1 MASTEGKLNIS
12 ELDFT
17 QIKENLIGF
26 LQNQNEFVGYNF
38 RGSSFDVLLDVM
50 AYNTHYNAY
59 YANMVANEMF
69 MDSATLRNSVVARA
83 KHLGYLPRSAKGS
96 KATVNLTI
104 TPAGDPAVI
113 TIPRFTQF
121 QGDVDGVNYIW
132 CTSNSH
138 AVNINANLIYTVSDV
153 ELTQGIPIS
162 YKYTAATSDVDQ
174 RYLLPNANIDTDTL
188 TVTVQ
193 TSDTES
199 ASFAY
204 ELANDITT
212 VNSTSKHYFLD
223 AQDDGLFEVQF
234 GDGILGKEIA
244 NGNIITLS
252 GLVTDANTTNGCK
265 NFSVVSDVG
274 GYSNV
279 QITTVGAAGG
289 GAAQADINEIK
300 FNAPKS
306 FDAQNRCVTTYDYV
320 SLVKRDYPE
329 AQSVVAWGG
338 EDSDPP
344 IYGKVYV
351 AIKPRIG
358 NVLSFA
364 AKARVEKAILS
375 KRNVVGVTSVV
386 VDPDYLYLGLDTTI
400 KYDSSLTSNSEAV
413 LKRTATS
420 TIRNFVDKN
429 LKDFDLAFRYSNIVR
444 LIDESEVSIKSN
456 QTAVSLKRYL
466 YPLIGHT
473 AAYTLKFSNEIYHPS
488 NTFWGAITSSKFSYR
503 DTANTVWPDC
513 RFQDENGYVQVYRK
527 YGLER
532 ILVAN
537 NIGTVT
543 YSTGQINLTGFLP
556 EEINTVIAGNTEPMT
571 VSVIPAS
578 SDIKPVREQILL
590 LEDSDITVNMLDDS
604 PSGTYVSGVH
614 SKVDGSTLRTGYEKA

>member
-1 MASTEGKLNIS
+1 MASTEGKLNVS

-26 LQNQNEFVGYNF
+26 LQNQAEFVGYNF
-38 RGSSFDVLLDVM
+38 RGSSFDVLLDVL

-69 MDSATLRNSVVARA
+69 LDSATLRNSVVAKA

-96 KATVNLTI
+96 KAVVDLTI
-104 TPAGDPAVI
+104 TPMGDPAVI

-121 QGDVDGVNYIW
+121 QGDVDGINYIW
-132 CTSNSH
+132 CTSNAH
-138 AVNINANLIYTVSDV
+138 ALNINANLIYTVSNV

-162 YKYTAATSDVDQ
+162 YRYTAETADVDQ
-174 RYLLPNANIDTDTL
+174 KYLLPNANIDTDTL

-193 TSDTES
+193 TSKTES

-204 ELANDITT
+204 DLANDITT
-212 VNSTSKHYFLD
+212 VNSTSRHYFLD
-223 AQDDGLFEVQF
+223 EVDEGLYEVQF
-234 GDGILGKEIA
+234 GDGILGKEVS
-244 NGNIITLS
+244 NGNIITLA
-252 GLVTDANTTNGCK
+252 GLVTDTTATNGCK
-265 NFSVVSDVG
+265 NFSTVADVG

-279 QITTVGAAGG
+279 RIVTVDAAGG
-289 GAAQADINEIK
+289 GAASADIQEIK

-306 FDAQNRCVTTYDYV
+306 FDAQNRCVTVYDYI
-320 SLVKRDYPE
+320 SLVKRDFPA

-351 AIKPRIG
+351 AIKPRQG
-358 NVLSFA
+358 NVLSTA
-364 AKARVEKAILS
+364 AKARIEKAILS

-386 VDPDYLYLGLDTTI
+386 VDPDYMYLGVDTTA
-400 KYDSSLTSNSEAV
+400 KYDSALTSNSEAS
-413 LKRTATS
+413 LKATITS
-420 TIRNFVDKN
+420 TIKSFSAIS
-429 LKDFDLAFRYSNIVR
+429 LKDFDKAFRYSNLVR
-444 LIDESEVSIKSN
+444 LIDQSEISIASN
-456 QTAVSLKRYL
+456 QTAVTLKRYL

-473 AAYTLKFSNEIYHPS
+473 AAYTLKFSNEIYHPA
-488 NTFWGAITSSKFSYR
+488 NNFWGSITSSKFTYR
-503 DTANTVWPDC
+503 DNANTVWEDC

-527 YGLER
+527 FGLER

-537 NIGTVT
+537 NVGTVT
-543 YSTGQINLTGFLP
+543 YSIGQINLTGFLP
-556 EEINTVIAGNTEPMT
+556 EAIGTIITGNTEPMT
-571 VSVIPAS
+571 VSIVPAS

-590 LEDSDITVNMLDDS
+590 MEDADINVTMLDDS
-604 PSGTYVSGVH
+604 PSGTYISGVH
-614 SKVDGSTLRTGYEKA
+614 STVDGSTLRTGYET

>member
-1 MASTEGKLNIS
+1 MASTEGKLNVS

-26 LQNQNEFVGYNF
+26 LQNQAEFVGYNF
-38 RGSSFDVLLDVM
+38 RGSSFDVLLDVL

-69 MDSATLRNSVVARA
+69 LDSATLRNSVVAKA

-96 KATVNLTI
+96 KAVVSLTI
-104 TPAGDPAVI
+104 TPMGDPAVI

-121 QGDVDGVNYIW
+121 QGDVDGINYIW
-132 CTSNSH
+132 CTSNAH
-138 AVNINANLIYTVSDV
+138 ALNINANLIYTVSNV

-162 YKYTAATSDVDQ
+162 YRYTAETADVDQ

-193 TSDTES
+193 TSKTES

-204 ELANDITT
+204 DLANDITT
-212 VNSTSKHYFLD
+212 VNSTSRHYFLD
-223 AQDDGLFEVQF
+223 EVDDGLYEVQF
-234 GDGILGKEIA
+234 GDGILGKEVS
-244 NGNIITLS
+244 NGNIITLA
-252 GLVTDANTTNGCK
+252 GLVTDTTATNGCK
-265 NFSVVSDVG
+265 NFSTVADVG

-279 QITTVGAAGG
+279 KIVTVDAAGG
-289 GAAQADINEIK
+289 GAASADIQEIK

-306 FDAQNRCVTTYDYV
+306 FDAQNRCVTVYDYI
-320 SLVKRDYPE
+320 SLVKRDYPA

-351 AIKPRIG
+351 AIKPRQG
-358 NVLSFA
+358 NVLSSA
-364 AKARVEKAILS
+364 AKARIEKSILS

-386 VDPDYLYLGLDTTI
+386 VDPDYMYLGIDTTA
-400 KYDSSLTSNSEAV
+400 KYDSALTSNSEAS
-413 LKRTATS
+413 LKATITS
-420 TIRNFVDKN
+420 TIKSFSAIS
-429 LKDFDLAFRYSNIVR
+429 LKDFDKAFRYSNLVR
-444 LIDESEVSIKSN
+444 LIDQSEISIASN
-456 QTAVSLKRYL
+456 QTAVTLKRYL

-488 NTFWGAITSSKFSYR
+488 NTFWGSITSSKFTYR
-503 DTANTVWPDC
+503 DNANTVWEDC

-527 YGLER
+527 FGLER

-537 NIGTVT
+537 NVGTVT
-543 YSTGQINLTGFLP
+543 YSVGQINLTGFLP
-556 EEINTVIAGNTEPMT
+556 EAIGTIITGNTEPMT
-571 VSVIPAS
+571 VSIVPAS

-590 LEDSDITVNMLDDS
+590 MEDSDINVTMLDDS
-604 PSGTYVSGVH
+604 PSGTYISGVH
-614 SKVDGSTLRTGYEKA
+614 STVDGSTLRTGYET

>member
-1 MASTEGKLNIS
+1 MASTEGKLNVS

-26 LQNQNEFVGYNF
+26 LQNQAEFVGYNF
-38 RGSSFDVLLDVM
+38 RGSSFDVLLDVL

-69 MDSATLRNSVVARA
+69 LDSATLRNSVVAKA

-96 KATVNLTI
+96 KAVVSLTI
-104 TPAGDPAVI
+104 TPMGDPAVI

-121 QGDVDGVNYIW
+121 QGDVDGINYIW
-132 CTSNSH
+132 CTANAH
-138 AVNINANLIYTVSDV
+138 ALNINANLIYTVSNV

-162 YKYTAATSDVDQ
+162 YRYTAETADVDQ

-193 TSDTES
+193 TSKTES

-204 ELANDITT
+204 DLANDITT
-212 VNSTSKHYFLD
+212 VNSTSRHYFLD
-223 AQDDGLFEVQF
+223 EVDDGLYEVQF
-234 GDGILGKEIA
+234 GDGILGKEVS
-244 NGNIITLS
+244 NGNIITLA
-252 GLVTDANTTNGCK
+252 GLVTDTTATNGCK
-265 NFSVVSDVG
+265 NFSTVADVG

-279 QITTVGAAGG
+279 KIVTVDAAGG
-289 GAAQADINEIK
+289 GAASADIQEIK

-306 FDAQNRCVTTYDYV
+306 FDAQNRCVTVYDYI
-320 SLVKRDYPE
+320 SLVKRDYPA

-351 AIKPRIG
+351 AIKPRQG
-358 NVLSFA
+358 NVLSSA
-364 AKARVEKAILS
+364 AKARIEKSILS

-386 VDPDYLYLGLDTTI
+386 VDPDYMYLGIDTTA
-400 KYDSSLTSNSEAV
+400 KYDSALTSNSEAS
-413 LKRTATS
+413 LKATITS
-420 TIRNFVDKN
+420 TIKSFSAIS
-429 LKDFDLAFRYSNIVR
+429 LKDFDKAFRYSNLVR
-444 LIDESEVSIKSN
+444 LIDQSEISIASN
-456 QTAVSLKRYL
+456 QTAVTLKRYL

-488 NTFWGAITSSKFSYR
+488 NTFWGSITSSKFTYR
-503 DTANTVWPDC
+503 DNANTVWEDC

-527 YGLER
+527 FGLER

-537 NIGTVT
+537 NVGTVT
-543 YSTGQINLTGFLP
+543 YSVGQINLTGFLP
-556 EEINTVIAGNTEPMT
+556 EAIGTILTGNTEPMT
-571 VSVIPAS
+571 VSIVPAS

-590 LEDSDITVNMLDDS
+590 MEDADINVTMLDDS
-604 PSGTYVSGVH
+604 PSGTYISGVH
-614 SKVDGSTLRTGYEKA
+614 STVDGSTLRTGYET

>member
-1 MASTEGKLNIS
+1 MASTEGKLNVS

-26 LQNQNEFVGYNF
+26 LQNQAEFVGYNF
-38 RGSSFDVLLDVM
+38 RGSSFDVLLDVL

-69 MDSATLRNSVVARA
+69 LDSATLRNSVVAKA

-96 KATVNLTI
+96 KAVVSLTI
-104 TPAGDPAVI
+104 TPMGDPAVI

-121 QGDVDGVNYIW
+121 QGDVDGINYIW
-132 CTSNSH
+132 CTANAH
-138 AVNINANLIYTVSDV
+138 ALNINANLIYTVSNV

-162 YKYTAATSDVDQ
+162 YRYTAETADVDQ

-193 TSDTES
+193 TSKTES

-204 ELANDITT
+204 DLANDITT
-212 VNSTSKHYFLD
+212 VNSTSRHYFLD
-223 AQDDGLFEVQF
+223 EVDDGLYEVQF
-234 GDGILGKEIA
+234 GDGILGKEVS
-244 NGNIITLS
+244 NGNIITLA
-252 GLVTDANTTNGCK
+252 GLVTDTTATNGCK
-265 NFSVVSDVG
+265 NFSTVADVG

-279 QITTVGAAGG
+279 KIVTVDAAGG
-289 GAAQADINEIK
+289 GAASADIQEIK

-306 FDAQNRCVTTYDYV
+306 FDAQNRCVTVYDYI
-320 SLVKRDYPE
+320 SLVKRDYPA

-351 AIKPRIG
+351 AIKPRQG
-358 NVLSFA
+358 NVLSSA
-364 AKARVEKAILS
+364 AKARIEKSILS

-386 VDPDYLYLGLDTTI
+386 VDPDYMYLGIDTTA
-400 KYDSSLTSNSEAV
+400 KYDSALTSNSEAS
-413 LKRTATS
+413 LKATITS
-420 TIRNFVDKN
+420 TIKSFSAIS
-429 LKDFDLAFRYSNIVR
+429 LKDFDKAFRYSNLVR
-444 LIDESEVSIKSN
+444 LIDQSEISIASN
-456 QTAVSLKRYL
+456 QTAVTLKRYL

-488 NTFWGAITSSKFSYR
+488 NTFWGSITSSKFTYR
-503 DTANTVWPDC
+503 DNANTVWEDC

-527 YGLER
+527 FGLER

-537 NIGTVT
+537 NVGTVT
-543 YSTGQINLTGFLP
+543 YSVGQINLTGFLP
-556 EEINTVIAGNTEPMT
+556 EAIGTIITGNTEPMT
-571 VSVIPAS
+571 VSIVPAS

-590 LEDSDITVNMLDDS
+590 MEDSDINVTMLDDS
-604 PSGTYVSGVH
+604 PSGTYISGVH
-614 SKVDGSTLRTGYEKA
+614 STVDGSTLRTGYET

>member
-1 MASTEGKLNIS
+1 MASTEGKLNIA

-26 LQNQNEFVGYNF
+26 LQNQSEFVGYNF
-38 RGSSFDVLLDVM
+38 RGSSFDVLLDVL

-69 MDSATLRNSVVARA
+69 LDSATLRNSVVARS

-96 KATVNLTI
+96 KAFVNLTI
-104 TPAGDPAVI
+104 TPSDDPAVI

-121 QGDVDGVNYIW
+121 QGDVDGINYIW
-132 CTSNSH
+132 CTSDSH

-162 YKYTAATSDVDQ
+162 YRYTAATADVDQ

-193 TSDTES
+193 TSETES

-204 ELANDITT
+204 DLANDITT

-244 NGNIITLS
+244 NGNIITLA
-252 GLVTDANTTNGCK
+252 GLVTDAGATNGCK
-265 NFSVVSDVG
+265 SFSVVSSVG

-279 QITTVGAAGG
+279 QIITSSAAGG
-289 GAAQADINEIK
+289 GIAQADIEEIK
-300 FNAPKS
+300 FNAPKN
-306 FDAQNRCVTTYDYV
+306 FDAQNRCVTVYDYV
-320 SLVKRDYPE
+320 SLVKRDYPA

-344 IYGKVYV
+344 IYGKVYI
-351 AIKPRIG
+351 AIKPRVG
-358 NVLSFA
+358 NVLSTA
-364 AKARVEKAILS
+364 AKERIERSILA

-386 VDPDYLYLGLDTTI
+386 VDPDYVYLGLDSTV
-400 KYDSSLTSNSEAV
+400 KYDSSLTSNSEAI
-413 LKRTATS
+413 LKKTVTS
-420 TIRNFVDKN
+420 TIRNFGASN
-429 LKDFDLAFRYSNIVR
+429 LKDFDKAFRYSNVIK
-444 LIDESEVSIKSN
+444 LIDEAEVSIKSN

-466 YPLIGHT
+466 YPLIGST

-488 NTFWGAITSSKFSYR
+488 NTFWGSITSSKFSYR
-503 DTANTVWPDC
+503 DTANTVWEDC
-513 RFQDENGYVQVYRK
+513 RFQDENGYIQVYRK
-527 YGLER
+527 FGIDR

-537 NIGTVT
+537 NIGTIT
-543 YSTGQINLTGFLP
+543 YSIGQINLTGFLP
-556 EEINTVIAGNTEPMT
+556 EAIGTVITGNTEPMT
-571 VSVIPAS
+571 VSIIPAS

-590 LEDSDITVNMLDDS
+590 MEDSDISVTMLDDS
-604 PSGTYVSGVH
+604 PSGTYIEGVH
-614 SKVDGSTLRTGYEKA
+614 STVDGSTLRTGYEK

>member
-1 MASTEGKLNIS
+1 MASTEGKLNVS

-26 LQNQNEFVGYNF
+26 LQNQAEFVGYNF
-38 RGSSFDVLLDVM
+38 RGSSFDVLLDVL

-69 MDSATLRNSVVARA
+69 LDSATLRNSVVAKA

-96 KATVNLTI
+96 KAVVSLTI
-104 TPAGDPAVI
+104 TPMGDPAVI

-121 QGDVDGVNYIW
+121 QGDVDGINYIW
-132 CTSNSH
+132 CTSNAH
-138 AVNINANLIYTVSDV
+138 ALNINANLIYTVSNV

-162 YKYTAATSDVDQ
+162 YRYTAETADVDQ

-193 TSDTES
+193 TSKTES

-204 ELANDITT
+204 DLANDITT
-212 VNSTSKHYFLD
+212 VNSTSRHYFLD
-223 AQDDGLFEVQF
+223 EVDDGLYEVQF
-234 GDGILGKEIA
+234 GDGILGKEVS
-244 NGNIITLS
+244 NGNIITLA
-252 GLVTDANTTNGCK
+252 GLVTDTTATNGCK
-265 NFSVVSDVG
+265 NFSTVADVG

-279 QITTVGAAGG
+279 KIVTVDAAGG
-289 GAAQADINEIK
+289 GAASADIQEIK

-306 FDAQNRCVTTYDYV
+306 FDAQNRCVTVYDYI
-320 SLVKRDYPE
+320 SLVKRDFPG

-351 AIKPRIG
+351 AIKPRQG
-358 NVLSFA
+358 NVLSSA
-364 AKARVEKAILS
+364 AKARIEKSILS

-386 VDPDYLYLGLDTTI
+386 VDPDYMYLGVDTTA
-400 KYDSSLTSNSEAV
+400 KYDSALTSNSEAS
-413 LKRTATS
+413 LKATITS
-420 TIRNFVDKN
+420 TIKSFSAIS
-429 LKDFDLAFRYSNIVR
+429 LKDFDKAFRYSNLVR
-444 LIDESEVSIKSN
+444 LIDQSEISIASN
-456 QTAVSLKRYL
+456 QTSVTLKRYL

-488 NTFWGAITSSKFSYR
+488 NTFWGSITSSKFTYR
-503 DTANTVWPDC
+503 DNANTVWEDC

-527 YGLER
+527 FGLER

-537 NIGTVT
+537 NVGTVT
-543 YSTGQINLTGFLP
+543 YSVGQINLTGFLP
-556 EEINTVIAGNTEPMT
+556 EAIGTIITGNTEPMT
-571 VSVIPAS
+571 VSIVPAS

-590 LEDSDITVNMLDDS
+590 MEDADINVTMLDDS
-604 PSGTYVSGVH
+604 PSGTYISGVH
-614 SKVDGSTLRTGYEKA
+614 STVDGSTLRTGYET

>member
-1 MASTEGKLNIS
+1 MASTEGKLNVS

-26 LQNQNEFVGYNF
+26 LQNQAEFVGYNF
-38 RGSSFDVLLDVM
+38 RGSSFDVLLDVL

-69 MDSATLRNSVVARA
+69 LDSATLRNSVVAKA

-96 KATVNLTI
+96 KAVVDLTI
-104 TPAGDPAVI
+104 TPTGDPAVI

-121 QGDVDGVNYIW
+121 QGDVDGINYIW
-132 CTSNSH
+132 CTANAH
-138 AVNINANLIYTVSDV
+138 ALNINANLIYTVSNV

-162 YKYTAATSDVDQ
+162 YRYTAETADVDQ

-193 TSDTES
+193 TSKTES

-204 ELANDITT
+204 DLANDITT
-212 VNSTSKHYFLD
+212 VNSTSRHYFLD
-223 AQDDGLFEVQF
+223 EVDDGLYEVQF
-234 GDGILGKEIA
+234 GDGILGKEVS
-244 NGNIITLS
+244 NGNIITLA
-252 GLVTDANTTNGCK
+252 GLVTDTTATNGCK
-265 NFSVVSDVG
+265 NFSTVADVG

-279 QITTVGAAGG
+279 KIVTVDAAGG
-289 GAAQADINEIK
+289 GAASADIQEIK

-306 FDAQNRCVTTYDYV
+306 FDAQNRCVTVYDYI
-320 SLVKRDYPE
+320 SLVKRDYPA

-351 AIKPRIG
+351 AIKPRQG
-358 NVLSFA
+358 NVLSSA
-364 AKARVEKAILS
+364 AKARIEKSILS

-386 VDPDYLYLGLDTTI
+386 VDPDYMYLGIDTTA
-400 KYDSSLTSNSEAV
+400 KYDSALTSNSEAS
-413 LKRTATS
+413 LKATITS
-420 TIRNFVDKN
+420 TIKSFSAIS
-429 LKDFDLAFRYSNIVR
+429 LKDFDKAFRYSNLVR
-444 LIDESEVSIKSN
+444 LIDQSEISIASN
-456 QTAVSLKRYL
+456 QTAVTLKRYL

-488 NTFWGAITSSKFSYR
+488 NTFWGSITSSKFTYR
-503 DTANTVWPDC
+503 DNANTVWEDC

-527 YGLER
+527 FGLER

-537 NIGTVT
+537 NVGTVT
-543 YSTGQINLTGFLP
+543 YSVGQINLTGFLP
-556 EEINTVIAGNTEPMT
+556 EAIGTILTGNTEPMT
-571 VSVIPAS
+571 VSIVPAS

-590 LEDSDITVNMLDDS
+590 MEDADINVTMLDDS
-604 PSGTYVSGVH
+604 PSGTYISGVH
-614 SKVDGSTLRTGYEKA
+614 STVDGSTLRTGYET

>member
-1 MASTEGKLNIS
+1 MASTEGKLNVS

-26 LQNQNEFVGYNF
+26 LQNQAEFVGYNF
-38 RGSSFDVLLDVM
+38 RGSSFDVLLDVL

-69 MDSATLRNSVVARA
+69 LDSATLRNSVVAKA

-96 KATVNLTI
+96 KAVVDLTI
-104 TPAGDPAVI
+104 TPTGDPAVI

-121 QGDVDGVNYIW
+121 QGDVDGINYIW
-132 CTSNSH
+132 CTANAH
-138 AVNINANLIYTVSDV
+138 ALNINANLIYTVSNV

-162 YKYTAATSDVDQ
+162 YRYTAETADVDQ

-193 TSDTES
+193 TSKTES

-204 ELANDITT
+204 DLANDITT
-212 VNSTSKHYFLD
+212 VNSTSRHYFLD
-223 AQDDGLFEVQF
+223 EVDDGLYEVQF
-234 GDGILGKEIA
+234 GDGILGKEVS
-244 NGNIITLS
+244 NGNIITLA
-252 GLVTDANTTNGCK
+252 GLVTDTTATNGCK
-265 NFSVVSDVG
+265 NFSTVADVG

-279 QITTVGAAGG
+279 KIVTVDAAGG
-289 GAAQADINEIK
+289 GAASAGIQEIK

-306 FDAQNRCVTTYDYV
+306 FDAQNRCVTVYDYI
-320 SLVKRDYPE
+320 SLVKRDYPA

-351 AIKPRIG
+351 AIKPRQG
-358 NVLSFA
+358 NVLSSA
-364 AKARVEKAILS
+364 AKARIEKSILS

-386 VDPDYLYLGLDTTI
+386 VDPDYMYLGIDTTA
-400 KYDSSLTSNSEAV
+400 KYDSALTSNSEAS
-413 LKRTATS
+413 LKATITS
-420 TIRNFVDKN
+420 TIKSFSAIS
-429 LKDFDLAFRYSNIVR
+429 LKDFDKAFRYSNLVR
-444 LIDESEVSIKSN
+444 LIDQSEISIASN
-456 QTAVSLKRYL
+456 QTAVTLKRYL

-488 NTFWGAITSSKFSYR
+488 NTFWGSITSSKFTYR
-503 DTANTVWPDC
+503 DNANTVWEDC

-527 YGLER
+527 FGLER

-537 NIGTVT
+537 NVGTVT
-543 YSTGQINLTGFLP
+543 YSVGQINLTGFLP
-556 EEINTVIAGNTEPMT
+556 EAIGTIITGNTEPMT
-571 VSVIPAS
+571 VSIVPAS

-590 LEDSDITVNMLDDS
+590 MEDSDINVTMLDDS
-604 PSGTYVSGVH
+604 PSGTYISGVH
-614 SKVDGSTLRTGYEKA
+614 STVDGSTLRTGYET

>member
-1 MASTEGKLNIS
+1 MASTEGKLNVS

-26 LQNQNEFVGYNF
+26 LQNQAEFVGYNF
-38 RGSSFDVLLDVM
+38 RGSSFDVLLDVL

-69 MDSATLRNSVVARA
+69 LDSATLRNSVVAKA

-96 KATVNLTI
+96 KAVVDLTI
-104 TPAGDPAVI
+104 TPMGDPAVI

-121 QGDVDGVNYIW
+121 QGDVDGINYIW
-132 CTSNSH
+132 CTANAH
-138 AVNINANLIYTVSDV
+138 ALNINANLIYTVSNV

-162 YKYTAATSDVDQ
+162 YRYTAETADVDQ

-193 TSDTES
+193 TSKTES

-204 ELANDITT
+204 DLANDITT
-212 VNSTSKHYFLD
+212 VNSTSRHYFLD
-223 AQDDGLFEVQF
+223 EVDEGLYEVQF
-234 GDGILGKEIA
+234 GDGILGKEVS
-244 NGNIITLS
+244 NGNIITLA
-252 GLVTDANTTNGCK
+252 GLVTDTTATNGCK
-265 NFSVVSDVG
+265 NFSTVADVG

-279 QITTVGAAGG
+279 KIVTVDAAGG
-289 GAAQADINEIK
+289 GAASADIQEIK

-306 FDAQNRCVTTYDYV
+306 FDAQNRCVTVYDYI
-320 SLVKRDYPE
+320 SLVKRDYPA

-351 AIKPRIG
+351 AIKPRQG
-358 NVLSFA
+358 NVLSTA
-364 AKARVEKAILS
+364 AKARIEKSILS

-386 VDPDYLYLGLDTTI
+386 VDPDYMYLGVDTTA
-400 KYDSSLTSNSEAV
+400 KYDSALTSNSEAS
-413 LKRTATS
+413 LKATITS
-420 TIRNFVDKN
+420 TIKSFSAIS
-429 LKDFDLAFRYSNIVR
+429 LKDFDKAFRYSNLVR
-444 LIDESEVSIKSN
+444 LIDQSEISIASN
-456 QTAVSLKRYL
+456 QTAVTLKRYL

-488 NTFWGAITSSKFSYR
+488 NTFWGSITSSKFTYR
-503 DTANTVWPDC
+503 DNANTVWEDC

-527 YGLER
+527 FGLER

-537 NIGTVT
+537 NVGTVT
-543 YSTGQINLTGFLP
+543 YSVGQINLTGFLP
-556 EEINTVIAGNTEPMT
+556 EAIGTIITGNTEPMT
-571 VSVIPAS
+571 VSIVPAS

-590 LEDSDITVNMLDDS
+590 MEDADINVTMLDDS
-604 PSGTYVSGVH
+604 PSGTYISGVH
-614 SKVDGSTLRTGYEKA
+614 STVDGSTLRTGYET

>member
-1 MASTEGKLNIS
+1 MASTEGKLNIA

-26 LQNQNEFVGYNF
+26 LQNQSEFVGYNF
-38 RGSSFDVLLDVM
+38 RGSSFDVLLDVL

-69 MDSATLRNSVVARA
+69 LDSATLRNSVVARS

-96 KATVNLTI
+96 KALVNLTI
-104 TPAGDPAVI
+104 TPSDDPAVI

-121 QGDVDGVNYIW
+121 QGDVDGINYIW
-132 CTSNSH
+132 CTSDSH

-162 YKYTAATSDVDQ
+162 YRYTAATADVDQ

-193 TSDTES
+193 TSETES

-204 ELANDITT
+204 DLANDITT

-244 NGNIITLS
+244 NGNIITLA
-252 GLVTDANTTNGCK
+252 GLVTDAGATNGCK
-265 NFSVVSDVG
+265 SFSVVSSVG

-279 QITTVGAAGG
+279 QIITSTAAGG
-289 GAAQADINEIK
+289 GVAQADIEEIK
-300 FNAPKS
+300 FNAPKN
-306 FDAQNRCVTTYDYV
+306 FDAQNRCVTVYDYV
-320 SLVKRDYPE
+320 SLVKRDYPA

-344 IYGKVYV
+344 IYGKVYI
-351 AIKPRIG
+351 AIKPRVG
-358 NVLSFA
+358 NVLSTA
-364 AKARVEKAILS
+364 AKERIERSILA

-386 VDPDYLYLGLDTTI
+386 VDPDYVYLGLDSTV
-400 KYDSSLTSNSEAV
+400 KYDSSLTSNSEAI
-413 LKRTATS
+413 LKKTVTS
-420 TIRNFVDKN
+420 TIRNFGASN
-429 LKDFDLAFRYSNIVR
+429 LKDFDKAFRYSNIIK
-444 LIDESEVSIKSN
+444 LIDEAEVSIKSN

-466 YPLIGHT
+466 YPLIGST

-488 NTFWGAITSSKFSYR
+488 NTFWGSITSSKFSYR
-503 DTANTVWPDC
+503 DTANTVWEDC
-513 RFQDENGYVQVYRK
+513 RFQDENGYIQVYRK
-527 YGLER
+527 FGIDR

-537 NIGTVT
+537 NIGTIT
-543 YSTGQINLTGFLP
+543 YSIGQINLTGFLP
-556 EEINTVIAGNTEPMT
+556 EAIGTVITGNTEPMT
-571 VSVIPAS
+571 VSIIPAS

-590 LEDSDITVNMLDDS
+590 MEDSDISVTMLDDS
-604 PSGTYVSGVH
+604 PSGTYIEGVH
-614 SKVDGSTLRTGYEKA
+614 STVDGSTLRTGYEK

>member
-1 MASTEGKLNIS
+1 MASTEGKLNVS

-26 LQNQNEFVGYNF
+26 LQNQAEFVGYNF
-38 RGSSFDVLLDVM
+38 RGSSFDVLLDVL

-69 MDSATLRNSVVARA
+69 LDSATLRNSVVAKA

-96 KATVNLTI
+96 KAVVDLTI
-104 TPAGDPAVI
+104 TPTGDPAVI

-121 QGDVDGVNYIW
+121 QGDVDGINYIW
-132 CTSNSH
+132 CTANAH
-138 AVNINANLIYTVSDV
+138 ALNINANLIYTVSNV

-162 YKYTAATSDVDQ
+162 YRYTAETADVDQ

-193 TSDTES
+193 TSKTES

-204 ELANDITT
+204 DLANDITT
-212 VNSTSKHYFLD
+212 VNSTSRHYFLD
-223 AQDDGLFEVQF
+223 EVDEGLYEVQF
-234 GDGILGKEIA
+234 GDGILGKEVS
-244 NGNIITLS
+244 NGNIITLA
-252 GLVTDANTTNGCK
+252 GLVTDTTATNGCK
-265 NFSVVSDVG
+265 NFSTVADVG

-279 QITTVGAAGG
+279 KIVTVDAAGG
-289 GAAQADINEIK
+289 GAASADIQEIK

-306 FDAQNRCVTTYDYV
+306 FDAQNRCVTVYDYI
-320 SLVKRDYPE
+320 SLVKRDYPA

-351 AIKPRIG
+351 AIKPRQG
-358 NVLSFA
+358 NVLSSA
-364 AKARVEKAILS
+364 AKARIEKSILS

-386 VDPDYLYLGLDTTI
+386 VDPDYMYLGIDTTA
-400 KYDSSLTSNSEAV
+400 KYDSALTSNSEAS
-413 LKRTATS
+413 LKATITS
-420 TIRNFVDKN
+420 TIKSFSAIS
-429 LKDFDLAFRYSNIVR
+429 LKDFDKAFRYSNLVR
-444 LIDESEVSIKSN
+444 LIDQSEISIASN
-456 QTAVSLKRYL
+456 QTAVTLKRYL

-488 NTFWGAITSSKFSYR
+488 NTFWGSITSSKFTYR
-503 DTANTVWPDC
+503 DNANTVWEDC

-527 YGLER
+527 FGLER

-537 NIGTVT
+537 NVGTVT
-543 YSTGQINLTGFLP
+543 YSVGQINLTGFLP
-556 EEINTVIAGNTEPMT
+556 EAIGTILTGNTEPMT
-571 VSVIPAS
+571 VSIVPAS

-590 LEDSDITVNMLDDS
+590 MEDSDINVTMLDDS
-604 PSGTYVSGVH
+604 PSGTYISGVH
-614 SKVDGSTLRTGYEKA
+614 STVDGSTLRTGYET

>member
-1 MASTEGKLNIS
+1 MASTEGKLNVS

-26 LQNQNEFVGYNF
+26 LQNQAEFVGYNF
-38 RGSSFDVLLDVM
+38 RGSSFDVLLDVL

-69 MDSATLRNSVVARA
+69 LDSATLRNSVVAKA

-96 KATVNLTI
+96 KAVVDLTI
-104 TPAGDPAVI
+104 TPTGDPAVI

-121 QGDVDGVNYIW
+121 QGDVDGINYIW
-132 CTSNSH
+132 CTSNAH
-138 AVNINANLIYTVSDV
+138 ALNINANLIYTVSNV

-162 YKYTAATSDVDQ
+162 YRYTAETADVDQ

-193 TSDTES
+193 TSKTES

-204 ELANDITT
+204 DLANDITT
-212 VNSTSKHYFLD
+212 VNSTSRHYFLD
-223 AQDDGLFEVQF
+223 EVDDGLYEVQF
-234 GDGILGKEIA
+234 GDGILGKEVS
-244 NGNIITLS
+244 NGNIITLA
-252 GLVTDANTTNGCK
+252 GLVTDTTATNGCK
-265 NFSVVSDVG
+265 NFSTVADVG

-279 QITTVGAAGG
+279 KIVTVDAAGG
-289 GAAQADINEIK
+289 GADSAGIQEIK

-306 FDAQNRCVTTYDYV
+306 FDAQNRCVTVYDYI
-320 SLVKRDYPE
+320 SLVKRDYPA

-351 AIKPRIG
+351 AIKPRQG
-358 NVLSFA
+358 NVLSSA
-364 AKARVEKAILS
+364 AKARIEKSILS

-386 VDPDYLYLGLDTTI
+386 VDPDYMYLGIDTTA
-400 KYDSSLTSNSEAV
+400 KYDSALTSNSEAS
-413 LKRTATS
+413 LKATITS
-420 TIRNFVDKN
+420 TIKSFSAIS
-429 LKDFDLAFRYSNIVR
+429 LKDFDKAFRYSNLVR
-444 LIDESEVSIKSN
+444 LIDQSEISIASN
-456 QTAVSLKRYL
+456 QTSVTLKRYL

-488 NTFWGAITSSKFSYR
+488 NTFWGSITSSKFTYR
-503 DTANTVWPDC
+503 DNANTVWEDC

-527 YGLER
+527 FGLER

-537 NIGTVT
+537 NVGTVT
-543 YSTGQINLTGFLP
+543 YSVGQINLTGFLP
-556 EEINTVIAGNTEPMT
+556 EAIGTIITGNTEPMT
-571 VSVIPAS
+571 VSIVPAS

-590 LEDSDITVNMLDDS
+590 MEDADINVTMLDDS
-604 PSGTYVSGVH
+604 PSGTYISGVH
-614 SKVDGSTLRTGYEKA
+614 STVDGSTLRTGYET

>member
-1 MASTEGKLNIS
+1 MASTEGKLNIA

-26 LQNQNEFVGYNF
+26 LQNQSEFVGYNF
-38 RGSSFDVLLDVM
+38 RGSSFDVLLDVL

-69 MDSATLRNSVVARA
+69 LDSATLRNSVVARS

-96 KATVNLTI
+96 KASVNLTI
-104 TPAGDPAVI
+104 TPSDDPAVI

-121 QGDVDGVNYIW
+121 QGDVDGINYIW
-132 CTSNSH
+132 CTSDSH

-162 YKYTAATSDVDQ
+162 YRYTAATADVDQ

-193 TSDTES
+193 TSETES

-204 ELANDITT
+204 DLANDITT

-244 NGNIITLS
+244 NGNIITLA
-252 GLVTDANTTNGCK
+252 GLVTDAGATNGCK
-265 NFSVVSDVG
+265 SFSVVSSVG

-279 QITTVGAAGG
+279 QIITSSAAGG
-289 GAAQADINEIK
+289 GIAQADIEEIK
-300 FNAPKS
+300 FNAPKN
-306 FDAQNRCVTTYDYV
+306 FDAQNRCVTVYDYV
-320 SLVKRDYPE
+320 SLVKRDYPA

-344 IYGKVYV
+344 IYGKVYI
-351 AIKPRIG
+351 AIKPRVG
-358 NVLSFA
+358 NVLSTA
-364 AKARVEKAILS
+364 AKERIERSILA

-386 VDPDYLYLGLDTTI
+386 VDPDYVYLGLDSTV
-400 KYDSSLTSNSEAV
+400 KYDSSLTSNSEAI
-413 LKRTATS
+413 LKKTVTS
-420 TIRNFVDKN
+420 TIRNFGASN
-429 LKDFDLAFRYSNIVR
+429 LKDFDKAFRYSNVIK
-444 LIDESEVSIKSN
+444 LIDEAEVSIKSN

-466 YPLIGHT
+466 YPLIGST

-488 NTFWGAITSSKFSYR
+488 NTFWGSITSSKFSYR
-503 DTANTVWPDC
+503 DTANTVWEDC
-513 RFQDENGYVQVYRK
+513 RFQDENGYIQVYRK
-527 YGLER
+527 FGIDR

-537 NIGTVT
+537 NIGTIT
-543 YSTGQINLTGFLP
+543 YSIGQINLTGFLP
-556 EEINTVIAGNTEPMT
+556 EAIGTVITGNTEPMT
-571 VSVIPAS
+571 VSIIPAS

-590 LEDSDITVNMLDDS
+590 MEDSDISVTMLDDS
-604 PSGTYVSGVH
+604 PSGTYIEGVH
-614 SKVDGSTLRTGYEKA
+614 STVDGSTLRTGYEK

>member
-1 MASTEGKLNIS
+1 MASTEGKLNIA

-26 LQNQNEFVGYNF
+26 LQNQSEFVGYNF
-38 RGSSFDVLLDVM
+38 RGSSFDVLLDVL

-69 MDSATLRNSVVARA
+69 LDSATLRNSVVARS

-96 KATVNLTI
+96 KALVNLTI
-104 TPAGDPAVI
+104 TPSDDPAVI

-121 QGDVDGVNYIW
+121 QGDVDGINYIW
-132 CTSNSH
+132 CTSDSH

-162 YKYTAATSDVDQ
+162 YRYTAATADVDQ

-193 TSDTES
+193 TSETES

-204 ELANDITT
+204 DLANDITT

-244 NGNIITLS
+244 NGNIITLA
-252 GLVTDANTTNGCK
+252 GLVTDAGATNGCK
-265 NFSVVSDVG
+265 SFSVVSSVG

-279 QITTVGAAGG
+279 QIITSTAAGG
-289 GAAQADINEIK
+289 GVAQADIEEIK
-300 FNAPKS
+300 FNAPKN
-306 FDAQNRCVTTYDYV
+306 FDAQNRCVTVYDYV
-320 SLVKRDYPE
+320 SLVKRDYPA

-344 IYGKVYV
+344 IYGKVYI
-351 AIKPRIG
+351 AIKPRVG
-358 NVLSFA
+358 NVLSTA
-364 AKARVEKAILS
+364 AKERIERSILA

-386 VDPDYLYLGLDTTI
+386 VDPDYVYLGLDSTV
-400 KYDSSLTSNSEAV
+400 KYDSSLTSNSEAI
-413 LKRTATS
+413 LKKTVTS
-420 TIRNFVDKN
+420 TIRNFGASN
-429 LKDFDLAFRYSNIVR
+429 LKDFDKAFRYSNVIK
-444 LIDESEVSIKSN
+444 LIDEAEVSIKSN

-466 YPLIGHT
+466 YPLIGST
-473 AAYTLKFSNEIYHPS
+473 AAYTLRFSNEIYHPS
-488 NTFWGAITSSKFSYR
+488 NTFWGSITSSKFSYR
-503 DTANTVWPDC
+503 DTANTVWEDC
-513 RFQDENGYVQVYRK
+513 RFQDENGYIQVYRK
-527 YGLER
+527 FGIDR

-537 NIGTVT
+537 NIGTIT
-543 YSTGQINLTGFLP
+543 YSIGQINLTGFLP
-556 EEINTVIAGNTEPMT
+556 EAIGTVITGNTEPMT
-571 VSVIPAS
+571 VSIIPAS

-590 LEDSDITVNMLDDS
+590 MEDSDISVTMLDDS
-604 PSGTYVSGVH
+604 PSGTYIEGVH
-614 SKVDGSTLRTGYEKA
+614 STVDGSTLRTGYEK

>member
-1 MASTEGKLNIS
+1 MASTEGKLNIA

-26 LQNQNEFVGYNF
+26 LQNQSEFVGYNF
-38 RGSSFDVLLDVM
+38 RGSSFDVLLDVL

-69 MDSATLRNSVVARA
+69 LDSATLRNSVVARS

-96 KATVNLTI
+96 KASVNLTI
-104 TPAGDPAVI
+104 TPSDDPAVI

-121 QGDVDGVNYIW
+121 QGDVDGINYIW
-132 CTSNSH
+132 CTSDSH

-162 YKYTAATSDVDQ
+162 YRYTAATADVDQ

-193 TSDTES
+193 TSETES

-204 ELANDITT
+204 DLANDITT

-244 NGNIITLS
+244 NGNIITLA
-252 GLVTDANTTNGCK
+252 GLVTDAGATNGCK
-265 NFSVVSDVG
+265 SFSVVSSVG

-279 QITTVGAAGG
+279 QIITSTAAGG
-289 GAAQADINEIK
+289 GVAQADIEEIK
-300 FNAPKS
+300 FNAPKN
-306 FDAQNRCVTTYDYV
+306 FDAQNRCVTVYDYV
-320 SLVKRDYPE
+320 SLVKRDYPA

-344 IYGKVYV
+344 IYGKVYI
-351 AIKPRIG
+351 AIKPRVG
-358 NVLSFA
+358 NVLSTA
-364 AKARVEKAILS
+364 AKERIERSILA

-386 VDPDYLYLGLDTTI
+386 VDPDYVYLGLDSTV
-400 KYDSSLTSNSEAV
+400 KYDSSLTSNSEAI
-413 LKRTATS
+413 LKKTVTS
-420 TIRNFVDKN
+420 TIRNFGASN
-429 LKDFDLAFRYSNIVR
+429 LKDFDKAFRYSNIIK
-444 LIDESEVSIKSN
+444 LIDEAEVSIKSN

-466 YPLIGHT
+466 YPLIGST

-488 NTFWGAITSSKFSYR
+488 NTFWGSITSSKFSYR
-503 DTANTVWPDC
+503 DTANTVWEDC
-513 RFQDENGYVQVYRK
+513 RFQDENGYIQVYRK
-527 YGLER
+527 FGIDR

-537 NIGTVT
+537 NIGTIT
-543 YSTGQINLTGFLP
+543 YSIGQINLTGFLP
-556 EEINTVIAGNTEPMT
+556 EAIGTVITGNTEPMT
-571 VSVIPAS
+571 VSIIPAS

-590 LEDSDITVNMLDDS
+590 MEDSDISVTMLDDS
-604 PSGTYVSGVH
+604 PSGTYIEGVH
-614 SKVDGSTLRTGYEKA
+614 STVDGSTLRTGYEK

>member
-1 MASTEGKLNIS
+1 MASTEGKLNVA

-26 LQNQNEFVGYNF
+26 LKNQEEFVGYNF
-38 RGSSFDVLLDVM
+38 RGSSFDVLLDVL
-50 AYNTHYNAY
+50 AYNTHYNSY
-59 YANMVANEMF
+59 YANMIANEMF
-69 MDSATLRNSVVARA
+69 LDSAVLRNSVVARA

-96 KATVNLTI
+96 KAYVDLTI
-104 TPAGDPAVI
+104 TPPDNPAVI

-121 QGDVDGVNYIW
+121 QGDVDGVNYVW

-138 AVNINANLIYTVSDV
+138 AININANLIYTASSV

-162 YKYTAATSDVDQ
+162 YKYTAATADVDQ

-188 TVTVQ
+188 VVTVQ
-193 TSDTES
+193 TSATES

-204 ELANDITT
+204 DLANDITT

-223 AQDDGLFEVQF
+223 AQDDGLYEVQF

-244 NGNIITLS
+244 NGNIITLG
-252 GLVTDANTTNGCK
+252 GLVTDANATNGCK
-265 NFSVVSDVG
+265 SFSVVSDVG

-279 QITTVGAAGG
+279 KIITTTPAGG
-289 GAAQADINEIK
+289 GAAAADIEEIK
-300 FNAPKS
+300 FNAPKT
-306 FDAQNRCVTTYDYV
+306 FDSQNRCVTVFDYV
-320 SLVKRDYPE
+320 SLVKRDFPG
-329 AQSVVAWGG
+329 AKSVVAWGG

-351 AIKPRIG
+351 AILPRQG
-358 NVLSFA
+358 SSLSTA
-364 AKARVEKAILS
+364 HKERIEKSILS

-386 VDPDYLYLGLDTTI
+386 VDPDYLYLGLDTTV
-400 KYDSSLTSNSEAV
+400 KYDSSLTSNSEAT
-413 LKRTATS
+413 LKATVSS
-420 TIRNFVDKN
+420 TIRGFGEQN
-429 LKDFDLAFRYSNIVR
+429 LKDFDKAFRYSNIVK

-466 YPLIGHT
+466 YPLIGST
-473 AAYTLKFSNEIYHPS
+473 AAYTLRFSNEIYHPS
-488 NTFWGAITSSKFSYR
+488 NTFWGAISSSKFDYR

-513 RFQDENGYVQVYRK
+513 RFQDENGYIQVYRK
-527 YGLER
+527 FGLER

-537 NIGTVT
+537 NVGKIT
-543 YSTGQINLTGFLP
+543 YSTGEILLTSFKP
-556 EEINTVIAGNTEPMT
+556 EVINTIIAGNTEPMT
-571 VSVIPAS
+571 VSIIPAS

-590 LEDSDITVNMLDDS
+590 MEDSDINVLMLDDS
-604 PSGTYVSGVH
+604 PSGTYVSGIH
-614 SKVDGSTLRTGYEKA
+614 SKVDGSTLRTGYEK

>member
-1 MASTEGKLNIS
+1 MASVEGKLNVS

-26 LQNQNEFVGYNF
+26 LQNQAEFVGYNF
-38 RGSSFDVLLDVM
+38 RGSSFDVLLDVL

-69 MDSATLRNSVVARA
+69 LDSATLRNSVVAKA

-96 KATVNLTI
+96 KAVVDLTI
-104 TPAGDPAVI
+104 TPSGDPEVI

-121 QGDVDGVNYIW
+121 QGDVDGINYIW
-132 CTSNSH
+132 CTANAH
-138 AVNINANLIYTVSDV
+138 ALNINANLIYTVSNV

-162 YKYTAATSDVDQ
+162 YRYTAETADVDQ

-193 TSDTES
+193 TSKTEA

-204 ELANDITT
+204 DLANDITT
-212 VNSTSKHYFLD
+212 VNSTSRHYFLD
-223 AQDDGLFEVQF
+223 EVDEGLYEVQF
-234 GDGILGKEIA
+234 GDGILGKEVS
-244 NGNIITLS
+244 NGNIITLA
-252 GLVTDANTTNGCK
+252 GLVTDTTATNGCK
-265 NFSVVSDVG
+265 NFTTVADVG

-279 QITTVGAAGG
+279 KIVTIDAAGG
-289 GAAQADINEIK
+289 GAAAADIQEIK

-306 FDAQNRCVTTYDYV
+306 FDAQNRCVTVYDYI
-320 SLVKRDYPE
+320 SLVKRDYPA

-351 AIKPRIG
+351 AIKPRQG
-358 NVLSFA
+358 NVLSSA
-364 AKARVEKAILS
+364 AKARIENSILS

-386 VDPDYLYLGLDTTI
+386 VDPDYMYLGIDTTA
-400 KYDSSLTSNSEAV
+400 KYDSALTSNSEAS
-413 LKRTATS
+413 LKATITS
-420 TIRNFVDKN
+420 TIKSFSAIS
-429 LKDFDLAFRYSNIVR
+429 LKDFDKAFRYSNLVR
-444 LIDESEVSIKSN
+444 LIDQSEISIASN
-456 QTAVSLKRYL
+456 QTAVTLKRYL

-488 NTFWGAITSSKFSYR
+488 NTFWGSITSSTFTYR
-503 DTANTVWPDC
+503 DNANTVWEDC

-527 YGLER
+527 FGLER

-543 YSTGQINLTGFLP
+543 YSVGRINLTGFLP
-556 EEINTVIAGNTEPMT
+556 EAIGTIVTGNTEPMT
-571 VSVIPAS
+571 VSIVPAS

-590 LEDSDITVNMLDDS
+590 MEDADINVTMLDDS
-604 PSGTYVSGVH
+604 PSGTYISGVH
-614 SKVDGSTLRTGYEKA
+614 STVDGSTLRTGYET

>member
-1 MASTEGKLNIS
+1 MASTEGKLNVS

-26 LQNQNEFVGYNF
+26 LQNQAEFVGYNF
-38 RGSSFDVLLDVM
+38 RGSSFDVLLDVL

-69 MDSATLRNSVVARA
+69 LDSATLRNSVVAKA

-96 KATVNLTI
+96 KAVVDLTI
-104 TPAGDPAVI
+104 TPTGDPAVI

-121 QGDVDGVNYIW
+121 QGDVDGINYIW
-132 CTSNSH
+132 CTANAH
-138 AVNINANLIYTVSDV
+138 ALNINANLIYTVSNV

-162 YKYTAATSDVDQ
+162 YRYTAETADVDQ

-193 TSDTES
+193 TSKTES

-204 ELANDITT
+204 DLANDITT
-212 VNSTSKHYFLD
+212 VNSTSRHYFLD
-223 AQDDGLFEVQF
+223 EVDEGLYEVQF
-234 GDGILGKEIA
+234 GDGILGKEVS
-244 NGNIITLS
+244 NGNIITLA
-252 GLVTDANTTNGCK
+252 GLVTDTTATNGCK
-265 NFSVVSDVG
+265 NFSTVADVG

-279 QITTVGAAGG
+279 KIVTVDAAGG
-289 GAAQADINEIK
+289 GAASADIQEIK

-306 FDAQNRCVTTYDYV
+306 FDAQNRCVTVYDYI
-320 SLVKRDYPE
+320 SLVKRDYPA

-351 AIKPRIG
+351 AIKPRQG
-358 NVLSFA
+358 NVLSSA
-364 AKARVEKAILS
+364 AKARIEKSILS

-386 VDPDYLYLGLDTTI
+386 VDPDYLYLGIDTTA
-400 KYDSSLTSNSEAV
+400 KYDSALTSNSEAS
-413 LKRTATS
+413 LKATITS
-420 TIRNFVDKN
+420 TIKSFSAIS
-429 LKDFDLAFRYSNIVR
+429 LKDFDKAFRYSNLVR
-444 LIDESEVSIKSN
+444 LIDQSEISIASN
-456 QTAVSLKRYL
+456 QTAVTLKRYL

-488 NTFWGAITSSKFSYR
+488 NTFWGSITSSKFTYR
-503 DTANTVWPDC
+503 DNANTVWEDC

-527 YGLER
+527 FGLER

-537 NIGTVT
+537 NVGTVT
-543 YSTGQINLTGFLP
+543 YSVGQINLTGFLP
-556 EEINTVIAGNTEPMT
+556 EAIGTIITGNTEPMT
-571 VSVIPAS
+571 VSIVPAS

-590 LEDSDITVNMLDDS
+590 MEDSDINVTMLDDS
-604 PSGTYVSGVH
+604 PSGTYISGVH
-614 SKVDGSTLRTGYEKA
+614 STVDGSTLRTGYET

>member
-1 MASTEGKLNIS
+1 MASTEGKLNIA

-26 LQNQNEFVGYNF
+26 LQNQSEFVGYNF
-38 RGSSFDVLLDVM
+38 RGSSFDVLLDVL

-69 MDSATLRNSVVARA
+69 LDSATLRNSVVARS

-96 KATVNLTI
+96 KAFVNLTI
-104 TPAGDPAVI
+104 TPSDDPAVI

-121 QGDVDGVNYIW
+121 QGDVDGINYIW
-132 CTSNSH
+132 CTSDSH

-162 YKYTAATSDVDQ
+162 YRYTAATADVDQ

-193 TSDTES
+193 TSETES

-204 ELANDITT
+204 DLANDITT

-244 NGNIITLS
+244 NGNIITLA
-252 GLVTDANTTNGCK
+252 GLVTDAGATNGCK
-265 NFSVVSDVG
+265 SFSVVSSVG

-279 QITTVGAAGG
+279 QIITSSAAGG
-289 GAAQADINEIK
+289 GIAQADIEEIK
-300 FNAPKS
+300 FNAPKN
-306 FDAQNRCVTTYDYV
+306 FDAQNRCVTVYDYV
-320 SLVKRDYPE
+320 SLVKRDYPA

-344 IYGKVYV
+344 IYGKVYI
-351 AIKPRIG
+351 AIKPRVG
-358 NVLSFA
+358 NVLSTA
-364 AKARVEKAILS
+364 AKERIERSILA

-386 VDPDYLYLGLDTTI
+386 VDPDYVYLGLDSTV
-400 KYDSSLTSNSEAV
+400 KYDSSLTSNSEAI
-413 LKRTATS
+413 LKKTVTS
-420 TIRNFVDKN
+420 TIRNFGASN
-429 LKDFDLAFRYSNIVR
+429 LKDFDKAFRYSNVIK
-444 LIDESEVSIKSN
+444 LIDEAEVSIKSN

-466 YPLIGHT
+466 YPLIGST

-488 NTFWGAITSSKFSYR
+488 NTFWGSITSSKFSYR
-503 DTANTVWPDC
+503 DTANTVWEDC
-513 RFQDENGYVQVYRK
+513 RFQDENVYIQVYRK
-527 YGLER
+527 FGIDR

-537 NIGTVT
+537 NIGTIT
-543 YSTGQINLTGFLP
+543 YSIGQINLTGFLP
-556 EEINTVIAGNTEPMT
+556 EAIGTVITGNTEPMT
-571 VSVIPAS
+571 VSIIPAS

-590 LEDSDITVNMLDDS
+590 MEDSDISVTMLDDS
-604 PSGTYVSGVH
+604 PSGTYIEGVH
-614 SKVDGSTLRTGYEKA
+614 STVDGSTLRTGYEK

>member
-1 MASTEGKLNIS
+1 MASTEGKLNIA

-26 LQNQNEFVGYNF
+26 LQNQSEFVGYNF
-38 RGSSFDVLLDVM
+38 RGSSFDVLLDVL

-69 MDSATLRNSVVARA
+69 LDSATLRNSVVARS

-96 KATVNLTI
+96 KASVNLTI
-104 TPAGDPAVI
+104 TPSDDPAVI

-121 QGDVDGVNYIW
+121 QGDVDGINYIW
-132 CTSNSH
+132 CTSDSH

-162 YKYTAATSDVDQ
+162 YRYTAATADVDQ

-193 TSDTES
+193 TSETES

-204 ELANDITT
+204 DLANDITT

-244 NGNIITLS
+244 NGNIITLA
-252 GLVTDANTTNGCK
+252 GLVTDAGATNGCK
-265 NFSVVSDVG
+265 SFSVVSSVG

-279 QITTVGAAGG
+279 QIITSSAAGG
-289 GAAQADINEIK
+289 GVAQADIEEIK
-300 FNAPKS
+300 FNAPKN
-306 FDAQNRCVTTYDYV
+306 FDAQNRCVTVYDYV
-320 SLVKRDYPE
+320 SLVKRDYPA

-344 IYGKVYV
+344 IYGKVYI
-351 AIKPRIG
+351 AIKPRVG
-358 NVLSFA
+358 NVLSTA
-364 AKARVEKAILS
+364 AKERIERSILA

-386 VDPDYLYLGLDTTI
+386 VDPDYVYLGLDSTV
-400 KYDSSLTSNSEAV
+400 KYDSSLTSNSEAI
-413 LKRTATS
+413 LKKTVTS
-420 TIRNFVDKN
+420 TIRNFGASN
-429 LKDFDLAFRYSNIVR
+429 LKDFDKAFRYSNIIK
-444 LIDESEVSIKSN
+444 LIDEAEVSIKSN

-466 YPLIGHT
+466 YPLIGST

-488 NTFWGAITSSKFSYR
+488 NTFWGSITSSKFSYR
-503 DTANTVWPDC
+503 DTANTVWEDC
-513 RFQDENGYVQVYRK
+513 RFQDENGYIQVYRK
-527 YGLER
+527 FGIDR

-537 NIGTVT
+537 NIGTIT
-543 YSTGQINLTGFLP
+543 YSIGQINLTGFLP
-556 EEINTVIAGNTEPMT
+556 EAIGTVITGNTEPMT
-571 VSVIPAS
+571 VSIIPAS
-578 SDIKPVREQILL
+578 SDIKPVRGQILL
-590 LEDSDITVNMLDDS
+590 MEDSDISVTMLDDS
-604 PSGTYVSGVH
+604 PSGTYIEGVH
-614 SKVDGSTLRTGYEKA
+614 STVDGSTLRTGYEK

>member
-1 MASTEGKLNIS
+1 MASTEGKLNVS

-26 LQNQNEFVGYNF
+26 LQNQAEFVGYNF
-38 RGSSFDVLLDVM
+38 RGSSFDVLLDVL

-69 MDSATLRNSVVARA
+69 LDSATLRNSVVAKA

-96 KATVNLTI
+96 KAVVDLTI
-104 TPAGDPAVI
+104 TPTGDPAVI

-121 QGDVDGVNYIW
+121 QGDVDGINYIW
-132 CTSNSH
+132 CTSNAH
-138 AVNINANLIYTVSDV
+138 ALNINANLIYTVSNV

-162 YKYTAATSDVDQ
+162 YRYTAETADVDQ

-193 TSDTES
+193 TSKTES

-204 ELANDITT
+204 DLANDITT
-212 VNSTSKHYFLD
+212 VNSTSRHYFLD
-223 AQDDGLFEVQF
+223 EVDDGLYEVQF
-234 GDGILGKEIA
+234 GDGILGKEVS
-244 NGNIITLS
+244 NGNIITLA
-252 GLVTDANTTNGCK
+252 GLVTDTTATNGCK
-265 NFSVVSDVG
+265 NFSTVADVG

-279 QITTVGAAGG
+279 KIVTVDAAGG
-289 GAAQADINEIK
+289 GAASADIQEIK

-306 FDAQNRCVTTYDYV
+306 FDAQNRCVTVYDYI
-320 SLVKRDYPE
+320 SLVKRDFPG

-351 AIKPRIG
+351 AIKPRQG
-358 NVLSFA
+358 NVLSSA
-364 AKARVEKAILS
+364 AKARIEKSILS

-386 VDPDYLYLGLDTTI
+386 VDPDYMYLGIDTTA
-400 KYDSSLTSNSEAV
+400 KYDSALTSNSEAS
-413 LKRTATS
+413 LKATITS
-420 TIRNFVDKN
+420 TIKSFSAIS
-429 LKDFDLAFRYSNIVR
+429 LKDFDKAFRYSNLVR
-444 LIDESEVSIKSN
+444 LIDQSEISIASN
-456 QTAVSLKRYL
+456 QTAVTLKRYL

-488 NTFWGAITSSKFSYR
+488 NTFWGSITSSKFTYR
-503 DTANTVWPDC
+503 DNANTVWEDC

-527 YGLER
+527 FGLER

-537 NIGTVT
+537 NVGTVT
-543 YSTGQINLTGFLP
+543 YSVGQINLTGFLP
-556 EEINTVIAGNTEPMT
+556 EAIGTIITGNTEPMT
-571 VSVIPAS
+571 VSIVPAS

-590 LEDSDITVNMLDDS
+590 MEDSDINVTMLDDS
-604 PSGTYVSGVH
+604 PSGTYISGVH
-614 SKVDGSTLRTGYEKA
+614 STVDGSTLRTGYET

>member
-1 MASTEGKLNIS
+1 MASTEGKLNIA

-26 LQNQNEFVGYNF
+26 LQNQSEFVGYNF
-38 RGSSFDVLLDVM
+38 RGSSFDVLLDVL

-69 MDSATLRNSVVARA
+69 LDSATLRNSVVARS

-96 KATVNLTI
+96 KALVNLTI
-104 TPAGDPAVI
+104 TPSDDPAVI

-121 QGDVDGVNYIW
+121 QGDVDGINYIW
-132 CTSNSH
+132 CTSDSH

-162 YKYTAATSDVDQ
+162 YRYTAATADVDQ

-193 TSDTES
+193 TSETES

-204 ELANDITT
+204 DLANDITT

-244 NGNIITLS
+244 NGNIITLA
-252 GLVTDANTTNGCK
+252 GLVTDAGATNGCK
-265 NFSVVSDVG
+265 SFSVVSSVG

-279 QITTVGAAGG
+279 QIITSSAAGG
-289 GAAQADINEIK
+289 GIAQADIEEIK
-300 FNAPKS
+300 FNAPKN
-306 FDAQNRCVTTYDYV
+306 FDAQNRCVTVYDYV
-320 SLVKRDYPE
+320 SLVKRDYPA

-344 IYGKVYV
+344 IYGKVYI
-351 AIKPRIG
+351 AIKPRVG
-358 NVLSFA
+358 NVLSTA
-364 AKARVEKAILS
+364 AKERIERSILA

-386 VDPDYLYLGLDTTI
+386 VDPDYVYLGLDSTV
-400 KYDSSLTSNSEAV
+400 KYDSSLTSNSEAI
-413 LKRTATS
+413 LKKTVTS
-420 TIRNFVDKN
+420 TIRNFGASN
-429 LKDFDLAFRYSNIVR
+429 LKDFDKAFRYSNVIK
-444 LIDESEVSIKSN
+444 LIDEAEVSIKSN

-466 YPLIGHT
+466 YPLIGST
-473 AAYTLKFSNEIYHPS
+473 AAYTLRFSNEIYHPS
-488 NTFWGAITSSKFSYR
+488 NTFWGSITSSKFSYR
-503 DTANTVWPDC
+503 DTANTVWEDC
-513 RFQDENGYVQVYRK
+513 RFQDENGYIQVYRK
-527 YGLER
+527 FGIDR

-537 NIGTVT
+537 NIGTIT
-543 YSTGQINLTGFLP
+543 YSIGQINLTGFLP
-556 EEINTVIAGNTEPMT
+556 EAIGTVITGNTEPMT
-571 VSVIPAS
+571 VSIIPAS

-590 LEDSDITVNMLDDS
+590 MEDSDISVTMLDDS
-604 PSGTYVSGVH
+604 PSGTYIEGVH
-614 SKVDGSTLRTGYEKA
+614 STVDGSTLRTGYEK

>member
-1 MASTEGKLNIS
+1 MASVEGKLNVS

-17 QIKENLIGF
+17 KIKENLIGF

-69 MDSATLRNSVVARA
+69 LDSATLRNSVVARA

-96 KATVNLTI
+96 KAYVDLTI
-104 TPAGDPAVI
+104 TPMNTPAVI

-121 QGDVDGVNYIW
+121 QGDVDGINYVW
-132 CTSNSH
+132 CTANSY
-138 AVNINANLIYTVSDV
+138 ALNINANLIYTVSDV
-153 ELTQGIPIS
+153 ELTQGIPVS
-162 YKYTAATSDVDQ
+162 YRYTAETADVDQ
-174 RYLLPNANIDTDTL
+174 RYVLPNANIDTDTL

-193 TSDTES
+193 TSETES

-212 VNSTSKHYFLD
+212 VNSTSRHYFLD
-223 AQDDGLFEVQF
+223 EVDEGLYEVQF
-234 GDGILGKEIA
+234 GDGVLGKPIA

-252 GLVTDANTTNGCK
+252 GLVTDCDATNGCK
-265 NFSVVSDVG
+265 TFSTVSDVG

-279 QITTVGAAGG
+279 KIVVASAAGG
-289 GAAQADINEIK
+289 GAPSADIQEIK

-306 FDAQNRCVTTYDYV
+306 FDAQNRCVTIYDYI
-320 SLVKRDYPE
+320 SLVKRDYP
-329 AQSVVAWGG
+329 AGQSVVAWGG

-351 AIKPRIG
+351 AIKPRQG
-358 NVLSFA
+358 KVLSSA
-364 AKARVEKAILS
+364 AKSAVEKSILA

-386 VDPDYLYLGLDTTI
+386 VDPDYMYVGVDCTA

-413 LKRTATS
+413 LKS
-420 TIRNFVDKN
+420 TIRSTIKSFGSVN
-429 LKDFDLAFRYSNIVR
+429 LKDFDKAFRYSNLVR
-444 LIDESEVSIKSN
+444 LIDQSEVSIKSN
-456 QTAVSLKRYL
+456 QTGVTLKRYL
-466 YPLIGHT
+466 YPAIGLT

-488 NTFWGAITSSKFSYR
+488 NTFWGSITSSKFTYR
-503 DTANTVWPDC
+503 DNANTVWEDC

-527 YGLER
+527 FGTER

-537 NIGTVT
+537 NIGTVS
-543 YSTGQINLTGFLP
+543 YSVGEVKLTGFKP
-556 EEINTVIAGNTEPMT
+556 EAIGTIITGNSEPMS
-571 VSVIPAS
+571 VSIVPAS
-578 SDIKPVREQILL
+578 SDMKPVREQILL
-590 LEDSDITVNMLDDS
+590 MEDSDILVTMLDDS

-614 SKVDGSTLRTGYEKA
+614 SKVDGSTLRTGYETK

>member
-1 MASTEGKLNIS
+1 MASTEGKLNIA

-26 LQNQNEFVGYNF
+26 LQNQSEFVGYNF
-38 RGSSFDVLLDVM
+38 RGSSFDVLLDVL

-69 MDSATLRNSVVARA
+69 LDSATLRNSVVARS

-96 KATVNLTI
+96 KASVNLTI
-104 TPAGDPAVI
+104 TPSDDPAVI

-121 QGDVDGVNYIW
+121 QGDVDGINYIW
-132 CTSNSH
+132 CTSDSH

-162 YKYTAATSDVDQ
+162 YRYTAATADVDQ

-193 TSDTES
+193 TSETES

-204 ELANDITT
+204 DLANDITT

-244 NGNIITLS
+244 NGNIITLA
-252 GLVTDANTTNGCK
+252 GLVTDAGATNGCK
-265 NFSVVSDVG
+265 SFSVVSSVG

-279 QITTVGAAGG
+279 QIITSSAAGG
-289 GAAQADINEIK
+289 GVAQADIEEIK
-300 FNAPKS
+300 FNAPKN
-306 FDAQNRCVTTYDYV
+306 FDAQNRCVTVYDYV
-320 SLVKRDYPE
+320 SLVKRDYPA

-344 IYGKVYV
+344 IYGKVYI
-351 AIKPRIG
+351 AIKPRVG
-358 NVLSFA
+358 NVLSTA
-364 AKARVEKAILS
+364 AKERIERSILA

-386 VDPDYLYLGLDTTI
+386 VDPDYVYLGLDSTV
-400 KYDSSLTSNSEAV
+400 KYDSSLTSNSEAI
-413 LKRTATS
+413 LKKTVTS
-420 TIRNFVDKN
+420 TIRNFGASN
-429 LKDFDLAFRYSNIVR
+429 LKDFDKAFRYSNIIK
-444 LIDESEVSIKSN
+444 LIDEAEVSIKSN

-466 YPLIGHT
+466 YPLIGST

-488 NTFWGAITSSKFSYR
+488 NTFWGSITSSKFSYR
-503 DTANTVWPDC
+503 DTANTVWEDC
-513 RFQDENGYVQVYRK
+513 RFQDENGYIQVYRK
-527 YGLER
+527 FGIDR

-537 NIGTVT
+537 NIGTIT
-543 YSTGQINLTGFLP
+543 YSIGQINLTGFLP
-556 EEINTVIAGNTEPMT
+556 EAIGTVITGNTEPMT
-571 VSVIPAS
+571 VSIIPAS

-590 LEDSDITVNMLDDS
+590 MEDSDISVTMLDDS
-604 PSGTYVSGVH
+604 PSGTYIEGVH
-614 SKVDGSTLRTGYEKA
+614 STVDGSTLRTGYEK

>member
-1 MASTEGKLNIS
+1 MASTEGKLNIA

-26 LQNQNEFVGYNF
+26 LQNQSEFVGYNF
-38 RGSSFDVLLDVM
+38 RGSSFDVLLDVL

-69 MDSATLRNSVVARA
+69 LDSATLRNSVVARS

-96 KATVNLTI
+96 KALVNFTI
-104 TPAGDPAVI
+104 TPSDDPAVI

-121 QGDVDGVNYIW
+121 QGDVDGINYIW
-132 CTSNSH
+132 CTSDSH

-162 YKYTAATSDVDQ
+162 YRYTAATADVDQ

-193 TSDTES
+193 TSETES

-204 ELANDITT
+204 DLANDITT

-244 NGNIITLS
+244 NGNIITLA
-252 GLVTDANTTNGCK
+252 GLVTDAGATNGCK
-265 NFSVVSDVG
+265 SFSVVSSVG

-279 QITTVGAAGG
+279 QIITSSAAGG
-289 GAAQADINEIK
+289 GVAQADIEEIK
-300 FNAPKS
+300 FNAPKN
-306 FDAQNRCVTTYDYV
+306 FDAQNRCVTVYDYV
-320 SLVKRDYPE
+320 SLVKRDYPA

-344 IYGKVYV
+344 IYGKVYI
-351 AIKPRIG
+351 AIKPRVG
-358 NVLSFA
+358 NVLSTA
-364 AKARVEKAILS
+364 AKERIERSILA

-386 VDPDYLYLGLDTTI
+386 VDPDYVYLGLDSTV
-400 KYDSSLTSNSEAV
+400 KYDSSLTSNSEAI
-413 LKRTATS
+413 LKKTVTS
-420 TIRNFVDKN
+420 TIRNFGASN
-429 LKDFDLAFRYSNIVR
+429 LKDFDKAFRYSNVIK
-444 LIDESEVSIKSN
+444 LIDEAEVSIKSN

-466 YPLIGHT
+466 YPLIGST

-488 NTFWGAITSSKFSYR
+488 NTFWGSITSSKFSYR
-503 DTANTVWPDC
+503 DTANTVWEDC
-513 RFQDENGYVQVYRK
+513 RFQDENGYIQVYRK
-527 YGLER
+527 FGIDR

-537 NIGTVT
+537 NIGTIT
-543 YSTGQINLTGFLP
+543 YSIGQINLTGFLP
-556 EEINTVIAGNTEPMT
+556 EAIGTVITGNTEPMT
-571 VSVIPAS
+571 VSIIPAS

-590 LEDSDITVNMLDDS
+590 MEDSDISVTMLDDS
-604 PSGTYVSGVH
+604 PSGTYIEGVH
-614 SKVDGSTLRTGYEKA
+614 STVDGSTLRTGYEK

>member
-1 MASTEGKLNIS
+1 MASTEGKLNIA

-26 LQNQNEFVGYNF
+26 LQNQSEFVGYNF
-38 RGSSFDVLLDVM
+38 RGSSFDVLLDVL

-69 MDSATLRNSVVARA
+69 LDSATLRNSVVARS

-96 KATVNLTI
+96 KASVNLTI
-104 TPAGDPAVI
+104 TPSDDPAVI

-121 QGDVDGVNYIW
+121 QGDVDGINYIW
-132 CTSNSH
+132 CTSDSH

-162 YKYTAATSDVDQ
+162 YRYTAATADVDQ

-193 TSDTES
+193 TSETES

-204 ELANDITT
+204 DLANDITT

-244 NGNIITLS
+244 NGNIITLA
-252 GLVTDANTTNGCK
+252 GLVTDAGATNGCK
-265 NFSVVSDVG
+265 SFSVVSSVG

-279 QITTVGAAGG
+279 QIITSSAAGG
-289 GAAQADINEIK
+289 GVAQADIEEIK
-300 FNAPKS
+300 FNAPKN
-306 FDAQNRCVTTYDYV
+306 FDAQNRCVTVYDYV
-320 SLVKRDYPE
+320 SLVKRDYPA

-344 IYGKVYV
+344 IYGKVYI
-351 AIKPRIG
+351 AIKPRVG
-358 NVLSFA
+358 NVLSTA
-364 AKARVEKAILS
+364 AKERIERSILA

-386 VDPDYLYLGLDTTI
+386 VDPDYVYLGLDSTV
-400 KYDSSLTSNSEAV
+400 KYDSSLTSNSEAI
-413 LKRTATS
+413 LKKTVTS
-420 TIRNFVDKN
+420 TIRNFGASN
-429 LKDFDLAFRYSNIVR
+429 LKDFDKAFRYSNVIK
-444 LIDESEVSIKSN
+444 LIDEAEVSIKSN

-466 YPLIGHT
+466 YPLIGST

-488 NTFWGAITSSKFSYR
+488 NTFWGSITSSKFSYR
-503 DTANTVWPDC
+503 DTANTVWEDC
-513 RFQDENGYVQVYRK
+513 RFQDENGYIQVYRK
-527 YGLER
+527 FGIDR

-537 NIGTVT
+537 NIGTIT
-543 YSTGQINLTGFLP
+543 YSIGQINLTGFLP
-556 EEINTVIAGNTEPMT
+556 EAIGTVITGNTEPMT
-571 VSVIPAS
+571 VSIIPAS

-590 LEDSDITVNMLDDS
+590 MEDSDISVTMLDDS
-604 PSGTYVSGVH
+604 PSGTYIEGVH
-614 SKVDGSTLRTGYEKA
+614 STVDGSTLRTGYEK

>member
-1 MASTEGKLNIS
+1 MASTEGKLNIA

-26 LQNQNEFVGYNF
+26 LQNQSEFVGYNF
-38 RGSSFDVLLDVM
+38 RGSSFDVLLDVL

-69 MDSATLRNSVVARA
+69 LDSATLRNSVVARS

-96 KATVNLTI
+96 KASVNLTI
-104 TPAGDPAVI
+104 TPSDDPAVI

-121 QGDVDGVNYIW
+121 QGDVDGINYIW
-132 CTSNSH
+132 CTSDSH

-162 YKYTAATSDVDQ
+162 YRYTAATADVDQ

-193 TSDTES
+193 TSETES

-204 ELANDITT
+204 DLANDITT

-244 NGNIITLS
+244 NGNIITLA
-252 GLVTDANTTNGCK
+252 GLVTDAGATNGCK
-265 NFSVVSDVG
+265 SFSVVSSVG

-279 QITTVGAAGG
+279 QIITSTAAGG
-289 GAAQADINEIK
+289 GVAQADIEEIK
-300 FNAPKS
+300 FNAPKN
-306 FDAQNRCVTTYDYV
+306 FDAQNRCVTVYDYV
-320 SLVKRDYPE
+320 SLVKRDYPA

-344 IYGKVYV
+344 IYGKVYI
-351 AIKPRIG
+351 AIKPRVG
-358 NVLSFA
+358 NVLSTA
-364 AKARVEKAILS
+364 AKERIERSILA

-386 VDPDYLYLGLDTTI
+386 VDPDYVYLGLDSTV
-400 KYDSSLTSNSEAV
+400 KYDSSLTSNSEAI
-413 LKRTATS
+413 LKKTVTS
-420 TIRNFVDKN
+420 TIRNFGASN
-429 LKDFDLAFRYSNIVR
+429 LKDFDKAFRYSNVIK
-444 LIDESEVSIKSN
+444 LIDEAEVSIKSN

-466 YPLIGHT
+466 YPLIGST

-488 NTFWGAITSSKFSYR
+488 NTFWGSITSSKFSYR
-503 DTANTVWPDC
+503 DTANTVWEDC
-513 RFQDENGYVQVYRK
+513 RFQDENGYIQVYRK
-527 YGLER
+527 FGIDR

-537 NIGTVT
+537 NIGTIT
-543 YSTGQINLTGFLP
+543 YSIGQINLTGFLP
-556 EEINTVIAGNTEPMT
+556 EAIGTVITGNTEPMT
-571 VSVIPAS
+571 VSIIPAS

-590 LEDSDITVNMLDDS
+590 MEDSDISVTMLDDS
-604 PSGTYVSGVH
+604 PSGTYIEGVH
-614 SKVDGSTLRTGYEKA
+614 STVDGSTLRTGYEK

>member
-1 MASTEGKLNIS
+1 MASTEGKLNVS

-26 LQNQNEFVGYNF
+26 LQNQDEFVGYNF
-38 RGSSFDVLLDVM
+38 RGSSFDVLLDVL

-69 MDSATLRNSVVARA
+69 LDSATLRNSVVAKA

-96 KATVNLTI
+96 KAVVDLTI
-104 TPAGDPAVI
+104 TPTGAPAVI

-121 QGDVDGVNYIW
+121 QGDVDGINYIW
-132 CTSNSH
+132 CTANSH
-138 AVNINANLIYTVSDV
+138 ALNINANLIYTVSNV

-162 YKYTAATSDVDQ
+162 YRYTAETADVDQ

-193 TSDTES
+193 TSKTES

-204 ELANDITT
+204 DLANDITT
-212 VNSTSKHYFLD
+212 VNSTSRHYFLD
-223 AQDDGLFEVQF
+223 EVDEGLYEVQF
-234 GDGILGKEIA
+234 GDGILGKEVS
-244 NGNIITLS
+244 NGNIITLA
-252 GLVTDANTTNGCK
+252 GLVTDTDATNGCK
-265 NFSVVSDVG
+265 NFTTVADVG

-279 QITTVGAAGG
+279 KIVTVDAAGG
-289 GAAQADINEIK
+289 GAGSADIQEIK

-306 FDAQNRCVTTYDYV
+306 FDAQNRCVTVYDYI
-320 SLVKRDYPE
+320 SLVKRDYPA

-351 AIKPRIG
+351 AIKPRQG
-358 NVLSFA
+358 NVLSTA
-364 AKARVEKAILS
+364 AKARIEKAILS

-386 VDPDYLYLGLDTTI
+386 VDPDYMYLGVDTTA
-400 KYDSSLTSNSEAV
+400 KYDSALTSNSEAS
-413 LKRTATS
+413 LKATITS
-420 TIRNFVDKN
+420 TIKSFSATN
-429 LKDFDLAFRYSNIVR
+429 LKDFDKAFRYSNLVR
-444 LIDESEVSIKSN
+444 LIDQSEISIASN
-456 QTAVSLKRYL
+456 QTAISLKRYL
-466 YPLIGHT
+466 YPAIGLT

-488 NTFWGAITSSKFSYR
+488 NTFWGSITSSKFTYR
-503 DTANTVWPDC
+503 DNANTVWEDC
-513 RFQDENGYVQVYRK
+513 RFQDENGYIQVYRK
-527 YGLER
+527 FGLER

-537 NIGTVT
+537 NVGTVT
-543 YSTGQINLTGFLP
+543 YSVGQVNLTGFLP
-556 EEINTVIAGNTEPMT
+556 EAIGTVITGNTEPMT
-571 VSVIPAS
+571 VSIVPAS

-590 LEDSDITVNMLDDS
+590 MEDNDINVTMLDDS
-604 PSGTYVSGVH
+604 PSGTYISGVH
-614 SKVDGSTLRTGYEKA
+614 STVDGSTLRTGYETK

>member
-1 MASTEGKLNIS
+1 MASVEGKLNVS

-38 RGSSFDVLLDVM
+38 RGSSFDVLLDVL

-69 MDSATLRNSVVARA
+69 LDSATLRNSVVAKA

-96 KATVNLTI
+96 KAVVDLTI
-104 TPAGDPAVI
+104 TPSGDPEVI

-121 QGDVDGVNYIW
+121 QGDVDGINYIW
-132 CTSNSH
+132 CTANAH
-138 AVNINANLIYTVSDV
+138 ALNINANLIYTVSNV

-162 YKYTAATSDVDQ
+162 YRYTAETADVDQ

-193 TSDTES
+193 TSKTEA

-204 ELANDITT
+204 DLANDITT
-212 VNSTSKHYFLD
+212 VNSTSRHYFLD
-223 AQDDGLFEVQF
+223 EVDEGLYEVQF
-234 GDGILGKEIA
+234 GDGILGKEVS
-244 NGNIITLS
+244 NGNIITLA
-252 GLVTDANTTNGCK
+252 GLVTDTTATNGCK
-265 NFSVVSDVG
+265 NFTTVADVG

-279 QITTVGAAGG
+279 KIVTVDAAGG
-289 GAAQADINEIK
+289 GAASAGIQEIK

-306 FDAQNRCVTTYDYV
+306 FEAQNRCVTVYDYI
-320 SLVKRDYPE
+320 SLVKRDYPA

-351 AIKPRIG
+351 AIKPRQG
-358 NVLSFA
+358 NVLSSA
-364 AKARVEKAILS
+364 AKARIENSILS

-386 VDPDYLYLGLDTTI
+386 VDPDYMYLGIDTTA
-400 KYDSSLTSNSEAV
+400 KYDSALTSNSEAS
-413 LKRTATS
+413 LKATITS
-420 TIRNFVDKN
+420 TIKSFSAIS
-429 LKDFDLAFRYSNIVR
+429 LKDFDKAFRYSNLVR
-444 LIDESEVSIKSN
+444 LIDQSEISIASN
-456 QTAVSLKRYL
+456 QTAVTLKRYL

-473 AAYTLKFSNEIYHPS
+473 AAYTLKFSNEIYHPA
-488 NTFWGAITSSKFSYR
+488 NNFWGSITSSTFTYR
-503 DTANTVWPDC
+503 DNANTVWEDC

-527 YGLER
+527 FGLER

-543 YSTGQINLTGFLP
+543 YSVGRINLTGFLP
-556 EEINTVIAGNTEPMT
+556 EAIGTIVTGNTEPMT
-571 VSVIPAS
+571 VSIVPAS

-590 LEDSDITVNMLDDS
+590 MEDADINVTMLDDS
-604 PSGTYVSGVH
+604 PSGTYISGVH
-614 SKVDGSTLRTGYEKA
+614 STVDGSTLRTGYET

>member
-1 MASTEGKLNIS
+1 MASTEGKLNVS

-26 LQNQNEFVGYNF
+26 LQNQAEFVGYNF
-38 RGSSFDVLLDVM
+38 RGSSFDVLLDVL

-69 MDSATLRNSVVARA
+69 LDSATLRNSVVAKA

-96 KATVNLTI
+96 KAVVSLTI
-104 TPAGDPAVI
+104 TPMGDPAVI

-121 QGDVDGVNYIW
+121 QGDVDGINYIW
-132 CTSNSH
+132 CTANAH
-138 AVNINANLIYTVSDV
+138 ALNINANLIYTVSNV

-162 YKYTAATSDVDQ
+162 YRYTAETADVDQ

-193 TSDTES
+193 TSKTES

-204 ELANDITT
+204 DLANDITT
-212 VNSTSKHYFLD
+212 VNSTSRHYFLD
-223 AQDDGLFEVQF
+223 EVDDGLYEVQF
-234 GDGILGKEIA
+234 GDGILGKEVS
-244 NGNIITLS
+244 NGNIITLA
-252 GLVTDANTTNGCK
+252 GLVTDTTATNGCK
-265 NFSVVSDVG
+265 NFSTVADVG

-279 QITTVGAAGG
+279 KIVTVDAAGG
-289 GAAQADINEIK
+289 GAASADIQEIK

-306 FDAQNRCVTTYDYV
+306 FDAQNRCVTVYDYI
-320 SLVKRDYPE
+320 SLVKRDYPA

-351 AIKPRIG
+351 AIKPRQG
-358 NVLSFA
+358 NVLSSA
-364 AKARVEKAILS
+364 AKARIEKSILS

-386 VDPDYLYLGLDTTI
+386 VDPDYLYLGIDTTA
-400 KYDSSLTSNSEAV
+400 KYDSALTSNSEAS
-413 LKRTATS
+413 LKATITS
-420 TIRNFVDKN
+420 TIKSFSAIS
-429 LKDFDLAFRYSNIVR
+429 LKDFDKAFRYSNLVR
-444 LIDESEVSIKSN
+444 LIDQSEISIASN
-456 QTAVSLKRYL
+456 QTAVTLKRYL

-488 NTFWGAITSSKFSYR
+488 NTFWGSITSSKFTYR
-503 DTANTVWPDC
+503 DNANTVWEDC

-527 YGLER
+527 FGLER

-537 NIGTVT
+537 NVGTVT
-543 YSTGQINLTGFLP
+543 YSVGQINLTGFLP
-556 EEINTVIAGNTEPMT
+556 EAIGTIITGNTEPMT
-571 VSVIPAS
+571 VSIVPAS

-590 LEDSDITVNMLDDS
+590 MEDSDINVTMLDDS
-604 PSGTYVSGVH
+604 PSGTYISGVH
-614 SKVDGSTLRTGYEKA
+614 STVDGSTLRTGYET